1 MSNLP
6 NGTFTATLA
15 GLFGKGLRFSTVID
29 IGCADG
35 NFFLQ
40 HFDMGLFP
48 GAVPVNIDANALYEQ
63 SLKDMKDVL
72 GGHYVVAAV
81 SDKPG
86 EIEMTTSVHPYWN
99 SVRPPDDPYWERLN
113 KLSQTVAKV
122 PAVTLDNLAQE
133 LSLKGPI
140 LLKLDVQGA
149 EVQALRGAKK
159 VLSDTDV
166 VIIEADVDD
175 FQAINTTLIEANF
188 SLYDITQLNYAPDR
202 SLGWFY
208 PVYLN
213 RRRDDIRTRAFWDKA
228 VDQQVIDVQAK
239 RRQAILGQNAFMLSK
254 YRAMKPPAR

>member
-15 GLFGKGLRFSTVID
+15 GLFNKGLRFSTVID

-48 GAVPVNIDANALYEQ
+48 GAVPVNIDANALYEP
-63 SLKDMKDVL
+63 SLKDMKEVL

-81 SDKPG
+81 SDAPG

-99 SVRPPDDPYWERLN
+99 SVRPADDPYWERLN
-113 KLSQTVAKV
+113 KLSQTVSKV
-122 PAVTLDNLAQE
+122 AAVTLDDLAQE
-133 LSLKGPI
+133 LKLKGPI

-149 EVQALRGAKK
+149 EVQALRGASK
-159 VLSDTDV
+159 VLADTDA

-175 FQAINTTLIEANF
+175 FQAINATLLDANF

-228 VDQQVIDVQAK
+228 VDQQVIDMQAR

-254 YRAMKPPAR
+254 YRAMRPVR